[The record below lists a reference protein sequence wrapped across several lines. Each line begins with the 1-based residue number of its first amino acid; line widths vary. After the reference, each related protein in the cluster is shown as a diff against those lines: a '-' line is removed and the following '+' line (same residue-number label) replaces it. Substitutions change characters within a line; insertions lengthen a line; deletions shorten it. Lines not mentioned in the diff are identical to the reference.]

1 MLLGMGH
8 PNPVGILAH
17 HPEAGE
23 QLDSG
28 ETFFQLSLL
37 QWVCQTITGLNPTVS
52 VRLLLLCHPAVSR
65 KQQPFQ
71 QGLQNPAGTAVFQ
84 VSSQHPYAEEF
95 IGKPHVWTVDYNN
108 SEEFEAAI
116 KTIMRTQV
124 QLRAVWG

>member
-1 MLLGMGH
+1 MLLGMGY
-8 PNPVGILAH
+8 PSPMGIIAH

-23 QLDSG
+23 QLDSE
-28 ETFFQLSLL
+28 ETLFQHSLL
-37 QWVCQTITGLNPTVS
+37 QWVNPHCVCEAAAP
-52 VRLLLLCHPAVSR
+52 LCHPAVGR

-84 VSSQHPYAEEF
+84 VSSQHPYAEDF

-124 QLRAVWG
+124 QLRALLG